1 MSSGRV
7 EVSYH
12 AVVQG
17 GSEKMMMMIMRR
29 RYGGWDVIVD
39 RGRMRC
45 FFTGAPP
52 ILFLNTRNSIVR
64 VLVDEADST
73 EAILAKFQFFVSF
86 AIFQKVVVGRIK
98 ILKRELLFLIQFELN
113 VFFPFFFL

>member
-52 ILFLNTRNSIVR
+52 ILFLNTRNSIVPG
-64 VLVDEADST
+64 T
-73 EAILAKFQFFVSF
+73 GT
-86 AIFQKVVVGRIK
+86 GRFSKHARMYIHQYSCCS
-98 ILKRELLFLIQFELN
+98 LHSQQ
-113 VFFPFFFL
+113 

>member
-64 VLVDEADST
+64 VLVDGRQ
-73 EAILAKFQFFVSF
+73 ILLRPFWPNFSF
-86 AIFQKVVVGRIK
+86 SFH
-98 ILKRELLFLIQFELN
+98 LLFSKKLL
-113 VFFPFFFL
+113 